1 MNDGGKGLFV
11 LMEGGPAEGGG
22 GGTDGGPTLLALYVG
37 GCGLPIPANGGG
49 GAGGDE
55 DCPNDR

>member
-1 MNDGGKGLFV
+1 M